1 MTENEIGKI
10 VERQRAFFRS
20 GATLNVDYRIR
31 ALEKLRRCIRE
42 NEKEIARALY
52 KDLGKS
58 AFESYMCETG
68 LVLDELG
75 YMLRHAQIGR
85 AHV

>member
-31 ALEKLRRCIRE
+31 ALEKLRSVL
-42 NEKEIARALY
+42 EKELT
-52 KDLGKS
+52 D
-58 AFESYMCETG
+58 
-68 LVLDELG
+68 
-75 YMLRHAQIGR
+75 
-85 AHV
+85 

>member
-42 NEKEIARALY
+42 NEK
-52 KDLGKS
+52 
-58 AFESYMCETG
+58 
-68 LVLDELG
+68 
-75 YMLRHAQIGR
+75 
-85 AHV
+85 